1 MEGREQSPRS
11 IKQVAGRKLAELEAG
26 ALRRVLSET
35 ERAKEGRT
43 SRDGRQLLSFCC
55 NDYLGLSQHPD
66 VKRAAS
72 KAVEKYGVGA
82 GASRLV
88 TGNHPLYSDLE
99 NRLARLKCTETSL
112 VFGSGY
118 LANIGIP
125 PVLVGKGDLILADE
139 LSHASMHA
147 GMRASNAYTRLFRH
161 NDIVDCHRILV
172 QERGKYRHCL
182 IMTEGVFSM
191 DGDRAPLQGLCDL
204 AEEYDAWLMTD
215 DAHGLGV
222 LGNGRGSAAEA
233 GIAERIPLQ
242 MGTLSKAV
250 GSYGGFICAAKP
262 VIDLLINRARSL
274 IYATGLP
281 PAAVA
286 AASAAL
292 GIIEIDRDLV
302 SIPMERAKRFTRQLC
317 LPDPESTIV
326 PLLAGTS
333 ENALRLSHLLEEE
346 GFLVTAIRPPT
357 VPEGTAR
364 LRFTFA
370 AHHTEGDIDRLVKAV
385 KRRGVLE

>member
-1 MEGREQSPRS
+1 MEGREPSPS

-385 KRRGVLE
+385 KRREVLG

>member
-161 NDIVDCHRILV
+161 NDIGDCHRILV